1 MYVDYGYMITFCC
14 MCIYI
19 SVSVCLLRKGLG
31 CALSLHYSFHGIF
44 LGPALRGLYRC
55 VCVSACLH
63 DFSTFHNVSNINCYC
78 LDNTQVPSPR
88 IIQPIR
94 SRIGAVLGKEF
105 CYLTVF
111 IKMVISIMAMD
122 TLKCL

>member
-19 SVSVCLLRKGLG
+19 SVFVCLLRKGLG

-55 VCVSACLH
+55 VCVYLPA
-63 DFSTFHNVSNINCYC
+63 Y
-78 LDNTQVPSPR
+78 R
-88 IIQPIR
+88 IFQHFIM
-94 SRIGAVLGKEF
+94 S
-105 CYLTVF
+105 LTS
-111 IKMVISIMAMD
+111 IVIV
-122 TLKCL
+122 